1 VVPGRVV
8 PGRVAPGR
16 VAPGRVAPGRV
27 ALVSVA
33 IGGVPVKE
41 VALEEEENL
50 LEDDERLELVDIEE
64 DVRAVLGE
72 VGDRVV
78 EGVEAATLLME
89 ESELEEVRVLK
100 EERALDNV
108 TSAMLD
114 LLVEAELF
122 EVLVDR
128 AADIE
133 VAVAGAWV
141 GKF

>member
-1 VVPGRVV
+1 MPGRVV